1 MSKIEFSLELLRKE
15 IKKIINEVLDER
27 EKKKKLEGPYDVPE
41 EYWQKSL
48 INRVPYDTL

>member
-1 MSKIEFSLELLRKE
+1 MSKIEFSLELLRNE

-27 EKKKKLEGPYDVPE
+27 EKKKKLEGPYDIPE
-41 EYWQKSL
+41 EDWQKSL

>member
-1 MSKIEFSLELLRKE
+1 MSKIEFSLELLRNE

-27 EKKKKLEGPYDVPE
+27 EKKKKLEGPYDVPD

>member
-1 MSKIEFSLELLRKE
+1 MSKIEFSLELLRNE

-27 EKKKKLEGPYDVPE
+27 EKKKKMDGPYDIPE